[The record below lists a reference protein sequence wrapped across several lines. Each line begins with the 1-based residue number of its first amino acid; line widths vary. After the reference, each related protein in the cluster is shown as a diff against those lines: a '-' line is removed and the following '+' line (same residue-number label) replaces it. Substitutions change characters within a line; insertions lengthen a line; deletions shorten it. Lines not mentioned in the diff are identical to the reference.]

1 MEEVREVS
9 LVKCIFE
16 TSNVKYVSVRS
27 WAWSKRESRN
37 ERETRGLLSF
47 FFLPPLPLFLS
58 FFSFDPI
65 IRPGWIVINVTTP
78 GTTAKLL
85 TGWWW
90 LVIGSVE
97 KKKWWKRAR
106 RRSEISRRVFSIG
119 RYLYL
124 RSPQPGHPMR
134 VLQKARSKRQREEVD
149 RLWTYTYTSPP
160 EYISPPRGV
169 FIAVIRQPPGYSWL
183 SGGMAGS

>member
-1 MEEVREVS
+1 MYLSVRERE
-9 LVKCIFE
+9 VKGKAE
-16 TSNVKYVSVRS
+16 TRE
-27 WAWSKRESRN
+27 KREDCFPF
-37 ERETRGLLSF
+37 F
-47 FFLPPLPLFLS
+47 FFLPSLPFFLS
-58 FFSFDPI
+58 FRSIQLFD
-65 IRPGWIVINVTTP
+65 WIVINVTTP

-90 LVIGSVE
+90 PVIGSVE

-149 RLWTYTYTSPP
+149 RLWTYTYISPP
-160 EYISPPRGV
+160 EYTSPPRGV